1 MKFRTQIDIPQA
13 KEQLDYSSSIL
24 CIGSCFALSIG
35 SKLQRSKFTTEVNPM
50 GVMFNPMSIAS
61 TLERLGDGNMVDKSE
76 LQQGREGWFHFDFH
90 GSFSHRD
97 PNVAVQKM
105 NQAVDAGHLAFAQS
119 DTVIITLGTAWI
131 YQLLNSGVVAAN
143 CHKEPSRRFS
153 RRAMSVDE
161 VVSAVGAQV
170 QKYPSKR
177 FIFSLS
183 PIRHLADGHA
193 ENSLS
198 KATLRVAIAKIVEL
212 YSNASYFPAFEIM
225 MDDLRDYRFYDEDM
239 VHPSSQA
246 VDYIWSKF
254 CESQISAE
262 AQARMQSVASIV
274 RAAAHRPFDAA
285 SESYRE
291 FCDKQLEL
299 IKKHPN
305 IDFGK
310 ESAFFRGQLQ
320 NNL

>member
-1 MKFRTQIDIPQA
+1 MKFRTQIDIPKA
-13 KEQLDYSSSIL
+13 VAQLDYTSRIFSL
-24 CIGSCFALSIG
+24 GSCFALSIG
-35 SKLQRSKFTTEVNPM
+35 GKLQRSKFTTVVNPM

-61 TLERLGDGNMVDKSE
+61 TLERFEQRKMVEESE

-119 DTVIITLGTAWI
+119 DTVIITLGTMWI
-131 YQLLNSGVVAAN
+131 YKLLNGGEVVAN
-143 CHKEPSRRFS
+143 CHKEPSKRFE
-153 RRAMSVDE
+153 RLAMSVDE
-161 VVSAVGAQV
+161 IVEIIGNYVA
-170 QKYPSKR
+170 KYPSKR

-262 AQARMQSVASIV
+262 AQATMQSVASIV

-291 FCDKQLEL
+291 FCCKQLEL